1 MSTELSTF
9 EAKFIKVQFG
19 LATRLAL
26 YKKIAAFLEEGVP
39 IHDIL
44 NALAGQYE
52 KLKKGDIRAKVLRDL
67 SLKIE
72 NGIKFSDALADW
84 APASEVMLIKAGET
98 GGDMKS
104 AFRNA
109 IYTTEAAS
117 RMKGTIK
124 SETSYPALLLIVLA
138 CLIYGFSTEAV
149 PQLTSVLEPS
159 NWPPMAKKLYDMS
172 QFVEHKWFLVVAG
185 FFGFLFVSIQ
195 SLPIFTGKIRS
206 RLLDHVPPWS
216 IYKTFQSSVFLI
228 SVSAMMKTGTPIYES
243 IAALHKMSPKYV
255 QKELDK
261 ILEALS
267 GGESVGKSLNQGFLE
282 KETGIDVEIYG
293 DLSNIQE
300 SLERIGAEAIETGI
314 DRIKASAVLM
324 KNLVLFGV
332 ASYVGWVYYA
342 FFTLTQ
348 SIGQLA
354 STGM

>member
-9 EAKFIKVQFG
+9 EAKFVKVQFG

-39 IHDIL
+39 IHEIL
-44 NALAGQYE
+44 IALATQYE
-52 KLKKGDIRAKVLRDL
+52 KLKKGDIRAKVLMDI
-67 SLKIE
+67 SGKIE

-84 APASEVMLIKAGET
+84 APATEVMLIKAGEQ
-98 GGDMKS
+98 GGDMTG

-109 IYTTEAAS
+109 IYTTEAAA
-117 RMKGTIK
+117 RMKSTIK
-124 SETSYPALLLIVLA
+124 SETSYPMLLLIVLA

-149 PQLTSVLEPS
+149 PQLTSVLDPNS
-159 NWPPMAKKLYDMS
+159 WPPMAKKLYSMS
-172 QFVEHKWFLVVAG
+172 QFVEHKWFLVVAA
-185 FFGFLFVSIQ
+185 FFSFMFFSMQ
-195 SLPIFTGKIRS
+195 SLPRLTGKVRKF
-206 RLLDHVPPWS
+206 LDYVPPWS

-228 SVSAMMKTGTPIYES
+228 SVSAMLKTGTPIYES
-243 IAALHKMSPKYV
+243 IEALNKMSPKYV
-255 QKELDK
+255 RKELEK
-261 ILEALS
+261 ILESLS
-267 GGESVGKSLNQGFLE
+267 GGESVGRSLNQGFLE

-300 SLERIGAEAIETGI
+300 SLERIGSEAIETGI
-314 DRIKASAVLM
+314 DRIKASAVFL